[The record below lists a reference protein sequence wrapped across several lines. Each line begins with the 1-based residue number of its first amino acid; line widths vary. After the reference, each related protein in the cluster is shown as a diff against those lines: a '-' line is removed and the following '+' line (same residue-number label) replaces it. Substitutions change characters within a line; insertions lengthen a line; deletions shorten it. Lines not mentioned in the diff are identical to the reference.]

1 MSEKIVPPIKAVP
14 KADGV
19 KQGSSHTTITTPNQ
33 AADGKFWSKGSE
45 TGSLFGKK

>member
-19 KQGSSHTTITTPNQ
+19 KNGSSNTTLTTPNDKQ
-33 AADGKFWSKGSE
+33 GQVWSKGTES
-45 TGSLFGKK
+45 GSIFRK